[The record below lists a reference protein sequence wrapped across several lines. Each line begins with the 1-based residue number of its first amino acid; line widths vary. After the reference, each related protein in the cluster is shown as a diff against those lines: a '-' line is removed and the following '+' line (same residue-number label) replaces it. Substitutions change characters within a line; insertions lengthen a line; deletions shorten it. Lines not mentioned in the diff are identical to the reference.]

1 MKALITGASSGLGEA
16 MAKILVNEGYEV
28 ILVARRKT
36 KLEKIT
42 KELGEKA
49 TYIVSD
55 ISSTYNC
62 TELYN
67 KVKKEDIDILINN
80 AGFGLCDEFNKTKL
94 DKELDMIDLNIKGL
108 HTLTKLFLSD
118 FKKKDKGYI
127 LNISSSAAFMPG
139 PLMATYYASK
149 SYVLNLSLAIYE
161 ELRRE
166 NSNVSI
172 SVLCPGPVDT
182 EFNKVAKVNFN
193 IKPLDKDIVAKYAIK
208 NMFNEKLIIIPSLK
222 MKLAVSLSKFIPRKS
237 LLKIVYNIQ
246 DKKR

>member
-1 MKALITGASSGLGEA
+1 M
-16 MAKILVNEGYEV
+16 
-28 ILVARRKT
+28 
-36 KLEKIT
+36 
-42 KELGEKA
+42 
-49 TYIVSD
+49 D
-55 ISSTYNC
+55 ISSTFNC

-67 KVKKEDIDILINN
+67 KVKNENIDILVNN
-80 AGFGLCDEFNKTKL
+80 AGFGLCDEFSKTKL

-108 HTLTKLFLSD
+108 HTLTKLFLAD
-118 FKKKDKGYI
+118 FKKKDRGYI
-127 LNISSSAAFMPG
+127 LNVASSAAFMPG

-166 NSNVSI
+166 GSNVSI

-182 EFNKVAKVNFN
+182 EFNKIAKVNFN
-193 IKPLDKDIVAKYAIK
+193 IKGLNKDVVAAYAVRK
-208 NMFNEKLIIIPSLK
+208 MFSEKLIIIPNFK
-222 MKLAVSLSKFIPRKS
+222 MKLLVFLTRFVPRKL